1 MSTTSNVV
9 IVGAGLAG
17 LMCAY
22 RLVQQQQAVTVVY
35 QGDIHHTS
43 SYYAQGGV
51 ACAWND
57 EDSVLSHISDTIMA
71 GDGLCDSATVQQFC
85 TAAPQF
91 LADLIDI
98 GVPFDKTTQGA
109 YKLTKEG
116 AHTHPRIFHVKDHT
130 GHAIIQTLYEKLKSN
145 PLVTWINAALQG
157 LLQDNDKRVIG
168 VTVNDGQVLG
178 QAVVL
183 ATGGFS
189 NVFSQST
196 NPKKNIGEGIAL
208 AYQAGAT
215 LSDLEFIQFHPTV
228 YCTSTHPPL
237 LISEA
242 LRGEGAFLVNKNNER
257 FMKNYHD
264 LGDLAPRDVVARAI
278 VNEQDVRLNIAA
290 LMPTIAIRFPTI
302 FRALIDR
309 GFSDK
314 EYEIPIQPL
323 VHYTLGGISASAAGA
338 TNVEGLYA
346 IGECAATGFHGANR
360 LASNSLLEAGVM
372 GDLCAKSLFE
382 LLNDSRQLT
391 VAHSIELTPLPA
403 STLVWL
409 GELSRANLGVIRHG
423 DDLMGA
429 IQQLEASDHIYHP
442 MLQFVLAVFQSAF
455 QRRLSRGGHFRSDAT
470 STDDSFTH
478 SHIFIGGEVHHIDTI

>member
-17 LMCAY
+17 LMCAQ
-22 RLVQQQQAVTVVY
+22 RLVENDQPVTIVY
-35 QGDIHHTS
+35 HGDIQHTS
-43 SYYAQGGV
+43 SYYAQGGI
-51 ACAWND
+51 ACAWHD
-57 EDSVLSHISDTIMA
+57 DDSILSHMSDTIMA
-71 GDGLCDSATVQQFC
+71 GDGLCKTSVVQQFC
-85 TAAPQF
+85 EAAPQ
-91 LADLIDI
+91 LITDLMDL
-98 GVPFDKTTQGA
+98 GVPFDKTSMGS

-130 GHAIIQTLYEKLKSN
+130 GHAIIQTLYETLKYNS
-145 PLVTWINAALQG
+145 LVTWVNGSLEVLSIGNLG
-157 LLQDNDKRVIG
+157 RIIG
-168 VTVNDGQVLG
+168 VKVNQTPINGR
-178 QAVVL
+178 AVVM

-242 LRGEGAFLVNKNNER
+242 LRGEGAFLVNKNNDR

-278 VNEQDVRLNIAA
+278 VNEQDVRLNIAP

-323 VHYTLGGISASAAGA
+323 VHYTLGGIAASATGE
-338 TNVEGLYA
+338 TNIPGLYA

-372 GDLCAKSLFE
+372 GQLCAKSL
-382 LLNDSRQLT
+382 LNQP
-391 VAHSIELTPLPA
+391 VAKFSQAIAKEIELTPLPA
-403 STLVWL
+403 ATLVWL
-409 GELSRANLGVIRHG
+409 GELARTHLGVIRHG
-423 DDLMGA
+423 DELFAA
-429 IQQLEASDHIYHP
+429 IHQLQASDHAEHP
-442 MLQFVLAVFQSAF
+442 MLEFMTAVFQSAF
-455 QRRLSRGGHFRSDAT
+455 QRRSSCGGHFRSDAIKN
-470 STDDSFTH
+470 DSEFIH
-478 SHIFIGGEVHHIDTI
+478 SIVKLGAEIIHR